1 MLDDRDQHRLRLL
14 GFMTVPL
21 TQLGRDNV
29 GVPTTSYFVGM
40 LVTLGCAFDRV
51 NEGPET
57 VHLYR
62 NLSGECFVRAR

>member
-1 MLDDRDQHRLRLL
+1 
-14 GFMTVPL
+14 MTVPL